1 MVTFGKESSKQAIQ
15 TAARGLGIDV
25 DISLYISSLIPT
37 DRGLIRT
44 LNQCYYGDEEN
55 EFRPIVPFVKAM
67 EEYPELWEVAK
78 KIEGLICRVSEH
90 AGGVIFADEPFY
102 KSTALM
108 KVPNGDVVTQFDL
121 HDSEKCSLIKMDL
134 LSVEYLDKIHTTLNL
149 LEEYDYITP
158 EPTLKE
164 TYEKYLGIYNI
175 ERKNPKMWEMVWNHE
190 IQSLFQME
198 KQSGIKGI
206 SLVRPESIDDLAVLN
221 SAIRLMAQGEEE
233 EQPLD
238 KYARFKRDINEWYRE
253 MDECGL
259 TKEEQKII
267 RSILDISYGMCVNQE
282 QFMALVQIPECGG
295 FNLSWSD
302 RLRKAVAKKSPK
314 DYQKLEKEYYENAK
328 EKNLSIPLCEYVWKR
343 LVSLSRGYG
352 FNSAHTTA
360 YSLVALQEMNLAFRF
375 PIIFWNCACLI
386 VDSGGLDENDNE
398 ILETTVDIYE
408 PEDFEVYDYTDSKDK
423 KTKKK
428 IKRKT
433 TDYKKVAVAI
443 GKMKDTGIKV
453 VPPDINTSKFT
464 FAPDVKNNSII
475 YGIKGMLNVGDDLVI
490 KIIKN
495 RPYKSPKDFKNKV
508 KPNKQAMIS
517 LIKAGAFDNLMD
529 RKECMVW
536 FLYEVC
542 DKKKRITLQNMRAL
556 IKYDLIPDTDKFNR
570 GKKIFEFNKYL
581 KSVCKYSDKLYKLDS
596 RAIDFLIKR
605 DYSNLIKQAKDG
617 NFYIIIK
624 SWDKIYQAEMNV
636 FREWID
642 KDKDKI
648 LNELNTIIF
657 KEEWEKNASGSYSAW
672 EMEAL
677 CYYHHEHEL
686 KNVNTRNYGIKDFF
700 KLPENPEVDRVFKKG
715 GKEIPIYKLNRII
728 GTCIAKDKDKATISL
743 LTPTGVV
750 TVKFRKEYFSMFD
763 KQISR
768 RQADGTKKIIEKSWF
783 NRGNKLIIQGVRRGE
798 EFVAKKYSSSSMH
811 TIYKIDKVK
820 ADGSLVLI
828 DKRADEEG
836 E

>member
-1 MVTFGKESSKQAIQ
+1 
-15 TAARGLGIDV
+15 
-25 DISLYISSLIPT
+25 
-37 DRGLIRT
+37 
-44 LNQCYYGDEEN
+44 
-55 EFRPIVPFVKAM
+55 
-67 EEYPELWEVAK
+67 
-78 KIEGLICRVSEH
+78 
-90 AGGVIFADEPFY
+90 
-102 KSTALM
+102 
-108 KVPNGDVVTQFDL
+108 
-121 HDSEKCSLIKMDL
+121 
-134 LSVEYLDKIHTTLNL
+134 
-149 LEEYDYITP
+149 
-158 EPTLKE
+158 
-164 TYEKYLGIYNI
+164 
-175 ERKNPKMWEMVWNHE
+175 
-190 IQSLFQME
+190 
-198 KQSGIKGI
+198 
-206 SLVRPESIDDLAVLN
+206 
-221 SAIRLMAQGEEE
+221 
-233 EQPLD
+233 
-238 KYARFKRDINEWYRE
+238 
-253 MDECGL
+253 
-259 TKEEQKII
+259 
-267 RSILDISYGMCVNQE
+267 
-282 QFMALVQIPECGG
+282 
-295 FNLSWSD
+295 
-302 RLRKAVAKKSPK
+302 
-314 DYQKLEKEYYENAK
+314 
-328 EKNLSIPLCEYVWKR
+328 
-343 LVSLSRGYG
+343 
-352 FNSAHTTA
+352 
-360 YSLVALQEMNLAFRF
+360 MNLAFRF

-386 VDSGGLDENDNE
+386 VDSGGLDENENE

-443 GKMKDTGIKV
+443 GKMKDAGIKV

-464 FAPDVKNNSII
+464 FTPDVENNSII

-495 RPYKSPKDFKNKV
+495 RPYKNPKDFRNKV

-536 FLYEVC
+536 FLYDVC

-570 GKKIFEFNKYL
+570 GKKIFEFNRYL

-605 DYSNLIKQAKDG
+605 DYSNLIKQSKDG

-642 KDKDKI
+642 KDKDRI
-648 LNELNTIIF
+648 LNELNTTIF
-657 KEEWEKNASGSYSAW
+657 KEEWEKNASGDYSAW
-672 EMEAL
+672 EMETL

-700 KLPENPEVDRVFKKG
+700 KLPEKPEVDRVFKKG

-763 KQISR
+763 KQISK

-783 NRGNKLIIQGVRRGE
+783 NRGNKLIVQGIRRGE